1 MSKLL
6 TESDVFPWAERTL
19 GARIVASQR
28 QGGRESGGRPGWF
41 VDVDAGGVGRKFY
54 IRGDRGGDFGFTR
67 EYGLQRETRVLRLL
81 REEGIPVPEVIATS
95 DDPNAAILEF
105 IPGVNDFTTIE
116 SPAERDAV
124 ARDFARLM
132 ARWHAIPAEKFVEIG
147 LAAPRDTTELVCTD
161 LAVWERGHFPLIVE
175 PVPLVSFA
183 CGWLR
188 RNLPE
193 MPERLVLVQGDTGPG
208 QFLFRD
214 SRVQGVVD
222 FELANLGDPM
232 RELAHIRTRDVWYPT
247 GNLPDWFRYYSDASG
262 VPLDPHKI
270 RYYSVIG
277 MFTTALALG
286 PVVQKLN
293 PRDEHAEWI
302 AQEVWSRK
310 ATAEAI
316 AEAMGLTLD
325 APRLPVPER
334 PHVSMLFETMRSNLR
349 DEQLPAITDSFLAHR
364 LQMSLRLLTHMQNH
378 AEIGAEIEQLEL
390 EDMGRL
396 LGRWPRSLREGNRA
410 VDALVRQAEPARDE
424 EILGYL
430 FRQSIRDTAL
440 MRGAMGRAEH
450 ARASA
455 IA

>member
-6 TESDVFPWAERTL
+6 TESDVFPWAERML

-132 ARWHAIPAEKFVEIG
+132 AQWHAIPAEKFVEIG
-147 LAAPRDTTELVCTD
+147 LAAPRDTNELVCTD

-262 VPLDPHKI
+262 VPLDLHKI

-334 PHVSMLFETMRSNLR
+334 PNVSMLFETMRSNLH

-410 VDALVRQAEPARDE
+410 VDALVRQADPARDE

>member
-262 VPLDPHKI
+262 VPLDLHKI

-334 PHVSMLFETMRSNLR
+334 PNVSMLFETMRSNLH

-410 VDALVRQAEPARDE
+410 VDALVRQADPARDE

-440 MRGAMGRAEH
+440 MRGAMGRAER

>member
-262 VPLDPHKI
+262 VPLDLHKI

-334 PHVSMLFETMRSNLR
+334 PNVSMLFETMRSNLH

-410 VDALVRQAEPARDE
+410 VDALVRQADPARDE